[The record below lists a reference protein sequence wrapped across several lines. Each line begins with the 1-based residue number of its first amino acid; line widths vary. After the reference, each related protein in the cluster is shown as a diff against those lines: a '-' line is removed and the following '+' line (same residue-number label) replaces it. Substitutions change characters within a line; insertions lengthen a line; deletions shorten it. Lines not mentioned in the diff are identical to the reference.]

1 MSWQPVIQY
10 LKQHLK
16 QDEIK
21 DQYLFDSYNEE
32 DLQHIIDTQF
42 KLIQYM
48 KKNNMK
54 KLFQILLVID
64 DMSENKQFMR
74 GSRLLETLYVR
85 GRHIGISTI
94 TSVQG
99 YKKINNVI
107 RKNATQLYIFRLRNR
122 SDLEAILDEMSAI
135 YDKKTIYNIYKAATG
150 DAHSFLYIDLM
161 QTNAKDMFYIN
172 MNKKVLLQ
180 DIDSESDDLDIGK

>member
-135 YDKKTIYNIYKAATG
+135 YDKKNN
-150 DAHSFLYIDLM
+150 L
-161 QTNAKDMFYIN
+161 
-172 MNKKVLLQ
+172 
-180 DIDSESDDLDIGK
+180 